1 LFHSPRKKNRKIE
14 KGKGKRKGKGG
25 QNGTRGHQKAIL
37 YYEIE
42 YMG

>member
-1 LFHSPRKKNRKIE
+1 LFHSPRKKQKNRKIE
-14 KGKGKRKGKGG
+14 KGKGKGKGG

-37 YYEIE
+37 YYEIG